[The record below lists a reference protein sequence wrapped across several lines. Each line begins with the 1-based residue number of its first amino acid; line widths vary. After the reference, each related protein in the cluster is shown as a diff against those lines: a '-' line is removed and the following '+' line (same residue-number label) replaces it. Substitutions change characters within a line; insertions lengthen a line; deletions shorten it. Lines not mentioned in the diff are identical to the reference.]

1 MANSGVVG
9 IRPRMSRRSLSTGV
23 ASPAASNRWV
33 GLQEFPAAVADEFLP
48 RGVVVLDATHGDPG
62 LGGDAAQGHALDP
75 PLGDD
80 GPHRLRYLPASHVV
94 IHQFRHGT
102 SIEVLTMHLHCQGN
116 SANVLPWSQKFLQN
130 PRHAPLAGN
139 AVGC

>member
-1 MANSGVVG
+1 MANSGVVEPAKFFHG
-9 IRPRMSRRSLSTGV
+9 GGGV
-23 ASPAASNRWV
+23 VDGLEPLGR